1 LEERE
6 SFLKQIIVV
15 ITAAVVGVSA
25 MERHLC
31 CMSICRLKFLSSV
44 VGVGKG
50 RPGAWYKYQ
59 PIFVTV
65 IQSACIHR

>member
-31 CMSICRLKFLSSV
+31 CMPICRLKFLSSV

-50 RPGAWYKYQ
+50 LPGAWYK
-59 PIFVTV
+59 
-65 IQSACIHR
+65 